1 VVVASTNPIPALD
14 FSRAKSTLSEVM
26 SEVFWEHRPRVISRH
41 RGREEMLLVRPDDLV
56 RYLAPFRLEPEVTI
70 DAGETTVALP
80 KLGLLGFGETLDDA
94 MHDLVEELRAYASD
108 FFARSSFYAA
118 TDRAE
123 HAPWLLRFALT
134 PPERQLE
141 LLYEDSR
148 ESVAAPA

>member
-1 VVVASTNPIPALD
+1 MTPTRPIPALD

-26 SEVFWEHRPRVISRH
+26 TEVFWEHRPRVVSRH

-56 RYLAPFRLEPEVTI
+56 RYLAPFRFEPEVTI

-80 KLGLLGFGETLDDA
+80 KLGLLGFGETLDEA
-94 MHDLVEELRAYASD
+94 MQDLVEELRAYASD
-108 FFARSSFYAA
+108 FFARSVFYAA

-134 PPERQLE
+134 PAERQLE
-141 LLYEDSR
+141 LIYEDSR
-148 ESVAAPA
+148 ESVAAAA